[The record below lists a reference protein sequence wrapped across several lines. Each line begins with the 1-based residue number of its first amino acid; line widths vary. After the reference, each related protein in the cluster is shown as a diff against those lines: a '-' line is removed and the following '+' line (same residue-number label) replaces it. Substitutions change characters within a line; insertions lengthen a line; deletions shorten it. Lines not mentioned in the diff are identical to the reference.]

1 MPASGPQ
8 LTLFSINGTSPRP
21 LESPPPEEP
30 VVRPALPTPYF
41 QDGDVV
47 LYHGNCW
54 DILPALDPVDLIL
67 TDPPYGMSFRPHGS
81 AALRFNHPGVT
92 GSIGIIGDQ
101 AHDFDPS
108 WIGIAADRLSAD
120 GALILFCSEHRW
132 SDFKSTVVA
141 TGLNLKRTL
150 IWEKPNGFSQGDLE
164 ADFGVSTEFILHA
177 HRGRRF
183 LAPPREGNVLRFDR
197 INPVDMLHPTEK
209 PVPLMRYLLRKFR
222 ATSVLDPF
230 AGSGT
235 TLVAART
242 LHIPSIGIEVD
253 EAYCRTAVERLRQR
267 ALTLNDPT

>member
-1 MPASGPQ
+1 M
-8 LTLFSINGTSPRP
+8 
-21 LESPPPEEP
+21 
-30 VVRPALPTPYF
+30 
-41 QDGDVV
+41 
-47 LYHGNCW
+47 
-54 DILPALDPVDLIL
+54 PALDPVDLVV
-67 TDPPYGMSFRPHGS
+67 TDPPYGMAFRPHGS
-81 AALRFNHPGVT
+81 AALRFGHPDVA

-101 AHDFDPS
+101 ASDFDPT
-108 WIGIAADRLSAD
+108 WIPIATDRLSAD
-120 GALILFCSEHRW
+120 GAIIMFCSEHHW
-132 SDFKSTVVA
+132 ADFKSTVVG

-183 LAPPREGNVLRFDR
+183 LAPPREGNVLRYDR

-242 LHIPSIGIEVD
+242 LHVPSIGIEID
-253 EAYCRTAVERLRQR
+253 ERYCEIAARRLAQR
-267 ALTLNDPT
+267 VLNL